1 VAGGAARREGID
13 MSEKS
18 DKRQKDPVEEA
29 PDLIGADLI
38 VPILGAAFG
47 AYYLWSTAALPL
59 MAQFSGIFL
68 MTCFAIL
75 IVLLLIRSVRA
86 LRSGRARFSFAAL
99 KETPAT
105 AVRRW
110 GVFGLAIGFMLSIEH
125 LGFTLA
131 ILIFLLASMTLLE
144 VRPWRRLVLIA
155 VIAAAA
161 GYVVFIVALNA
172 RLPRGPIENLLA
184 GIF

>member
-1 VAGGAARREGID
+1 

-18 DKRQKDPVEEA
+18 DKRKMEPVEEA
-29 PDLIGADLI
+29 PALIGADLI
-38 VPILGAAFG
+38 VPVLGAAFG
-47 AYYLWSTAALPL
+47 AYYLWSIAALPL

-68 MTCFAIL
+68 VTCLTIL
-75 IVLLLIRSVRA
+75 IVLLIIRSVRA

-99 KETPAT
+99 KEAPAT

-110 GVFGLAIGFMLSIEH
+110 GVFGLAVGFMVSIEH

-131 ILIFLLASMTLLE
+131 ILIFLLAAMTLLA

-155 VIAAAA
+155 VVAAAA
-161 GYVVFIVALNA
+161 GYALFIVALNA